1 MSNFLA
7 VATVTTAIGQLLQSA
22 LAAVPGSKV
31 TNERPLPDGDADPRV
46 NVYLYRVSPNP
57 AWRNQDLPTR
67 DPAGRVVDRPL
78 TAIDLY
84 YLLTFYGDEATLE
97 PQRLAGSVM
106 SALHARPLITRGVIE
121 NVRLAAA
128 DADPGDP
135 RFYLADTDLDEQ
147 PESVRITPCGLDL
160 EELSKLWS
168 VFFNTP
174 LALSVAYMA
183 SAILIEADVTPS
195 PSLPVRERTV
205 RAVPAGRPVVVRAL
219 AAAGAEAP
227 IVAGSGLLLEGSG
240 LGIDGLVARFG
251 AIEAAPSFQSETRLT
266 VVLPSGLRAGM
277 GTVQVLRRID
287 LGVPPTP
294 HEGVAS
300 NVVSFALRP
309 EVRPADGGF
318 AITVENAEIAPDGT
332 VSADI
337 TVGVRPVLGARQ
349 RVALL
354 LSPRPPAGGDAA
366 SFPAPARA
374 ADADEVTVPVSGMAP
389 GDHLVRVQVDGVES
403 PLSTAADGTFDAPAV
418 TLP

>member
-1 MSNFLA
+1 M
-7 VATVTTAIGQLLQSA
+7 
-22 LAAVPGSKV
+22 
-31 TNERPLPDGDADPRV
+31 
-46 NVYLYRVSPNP
+46 NVYLYRVEPNP

-67 DPAGRVVDRPL
+67 DAAGRVVDRPL

-106 SALHARPLITRGVIE
+106 SALHARPLITRRVIE
-121 NVRLAAA
+121 DVRLAAA

-183 SAILIEADVTPS
+183 SAILIEADETPS

-227 IVAGSGLLLEGSG
+227 IVAGSALLLEGSG

-251 AIEAAPSFQSETRLT
+251 AVEARAHLPERDTPHRGPAARPARRHGDGPGAAPDRPRRAARRPTRE
-266 VVLPSGLRAGM
+266 S
-277 GTVQVLRRID
+277 
-287 LGVPPTP
+287 PPTSSRSRFAP
-294 HEGVAS
+294 RSGRRTAAS
-300 NVVSFALRP
+300 RSRSRTPRP
-309 EVRPADGGF
+309 RR
-318 AITVENAEIAPDGT
+318 T
-332 VSADI
+332 
-337 TVGVRPVLGARQ
+337 AR
-349 RVALL
+349 
-354 LSPRPPAGGDAA
+354 SPRTSRSASGRCSGPASA
-366 SFPAPARA
+366 SRCC
-374 ADADEVTVPVSGMAP
+374 
-389 GDHLVRVQVDGVES
+389 
-403 PLSTAADGTFDAPAV
+403 
-418 TLP
+418 